1 MTPHFSANLIADL
14 IDMWAQPFMVNA
26 FRAVTVVSLL
36 SATIGVLLVIRR
48 EAFVGHTL
56 SVIGLPGAS
65 GAVYAGWPPAAGYYL
80 AAGVGVLILRSRRD
94 SSGLRYADENAT
106 VGTFQAV
113 ALATGLL
120 FISLYKG
127 FLGGTS
133 TLLFG
138 SILGI
143 TDGEVLLLSLIAT
156 AVVLCAVLLWRPL
169 VFVSLDPIVASSR
182 GVRVNALNLAFLTLL
197 AVTAASV
204 AQITGA
210 LLVFG
215 LLVLPAAS
223 AQLVTVRPARTVAV
237 ALLFALLVGW
247 SALFAAYYT
256 EYPVGF
262 WLTSIAF
269 GGYVLL
275 RVGARLVGDGP
286 HVARSRGARLD
297 SARSHGARLDS
308 A

>member
-1 MTPHFSANLIADL
+1 MSSELAAAQFSPNLVADL

-26 FRAVTVVSLL
+26 FRAVTVVSFLG
-36 SATIGVLLVIRR
+36 ATIGVLLVIRR

-56 SVIGLPGAS
+56 SVVGLPGAS
-65 GAVYAGWPPAAGYYL
+65 GAVFAGWPPAAGYYV
-80 AAGVGVLILRSRRD
+80 AAGVGVLVLRSRRD
-94 SSGLRYADENAT
+94 ASGLRYADENAAI
-106 VGTFQAV
+106 GTFQAV

-133 TLLFG
+133 SLLFG

-143 TDGEVLLLSLIAT
+143 TNAQVLQLTIIVAAVLLVT
-156 AVVLCAVLLWRPL
+156 MMLWRPL
-169 VFVSLDPIVASSR
+169 VFASLDPVVASSR
-182 GVRVNALNLAFLTLL
+182 GLRVTALNLAFLTLL
-197 AVTAASV
+197 AVTAAAV

-215 LLVLPAAS
+215 LLVLPAAA
-223 AQLVTVRPARTVAV
+223 AQLLTVRPARTVAL
-237 ALLFALLVGW
+237 ALAFALVVGW
-247 SALFAAYYT
+247 SALFASYYS

-275 RVGARLVGDGP
+275 RIVRRV
-286 HVARSRGARLD
+286 ST
-297 SARSHGARLDS
+297 S
-308 A
+308 